1 LEAQSRG
8 NQDEMLTMIRQFVAR
23 ASGLR
28 SSDVSPATTRIE
40 QSADGKGLSVQS
52 SDLEEVLFRTD
63 TDGQSFI
70 QVNFKTGYKIL
81 ITDTLIGFKP
91 AQLTGLDMNKI
102 PKVVTTPDIITT
114 PDIMSVFE
122 ALQEALYSGDPKDE
136 DVSVLRRVFDAVV
149 TGGEAVG
156 FDLKLERSWLGRIPH
171 IGAKSAA

>member
-1 LEAQSRG
+1 
-8 NQDEMLTMIRQFVAR
+8 MIRQFVSH

-28 SSDVSPATTRIE
+28 STDVSPATTRIE
-40 QSADGKGLSVQS
+40 QGTDGKGLSIQS
-52 SDLEEVLFRTD
+52 GDLEEVLFRTD

-70 QVNFKTGYKIL
+70 QVNFRTGYKIL

-91 AQLTGLDMNKI
+91 AQLTGLDMGKI
-102 PKVVTTPDIITT
+102 PKVVTT

-136 DVSVLRRVFDAVV
+136 EVSVLRRVFDAVV

-156 FDLKLERSWLGRIPH
+156 FDLKTERSWLGRIPH
-171 IGAKSAA
+171 IGTKSAA

>member
-102 PKVVTTPDIITT
+102 PKVVTTPDI
-114 PDIMSVFE
+114 MSVFE

>member
-28 SSDVSPATTRIE
+28 STDVGPASTRIE
-40 QSADGKGLSVQS
+40 QSVDGKGMSVQS
-52 SDLEEVLFRTD
+52 GDLEEVLFRTD

-102 PKVVTTPDIITT
+102 PKVVTTPDI
-114 PDIMSVFE
+114 MSVFE

-136 DVSVLRRVFDAVV
+136 EVSVLRRVFDAVV

>member
-1 LEAQSRG
+1 MDCQSRG
-8 NQDEMLTMIRQFVAR
+8 NQDEMLTMIRQFVTR

-28 SSDVSPATTRIE
+28 SSDLGPGSARIE
-40 QSADGKGLSVQS
+40 QSVDGKGININV

-70 QVNFKTGYKIL
+70 QVNFRTGYKVL
-81 ITDTLIGFKP
+81 VTDTLIGFKP
-91 AQLTGLDMNKI
+91 AQLTGLDMGKI
-102 PKVVTTPDIITT
+102 PKVVTT